1 MKGRF
6 SPQAPDDAQLRD
18 PSLKSLDTAN
28 KFAKVQNRRVLLGYH
43 CEFILRKLK

>member
-18 PSLKSLDTAN
+18 SSLKSLDTAN
-28 KFAKVQNRRVLLGYH
+28 QFANVEKTDACYLDITVNSYYAN
-43 CEFILRKLK
+43 